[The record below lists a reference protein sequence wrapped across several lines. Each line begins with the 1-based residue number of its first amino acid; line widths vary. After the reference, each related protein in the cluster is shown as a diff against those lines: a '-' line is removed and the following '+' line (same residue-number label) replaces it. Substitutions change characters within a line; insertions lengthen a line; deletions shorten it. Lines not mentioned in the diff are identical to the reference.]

1 MTNLDKINDVHRLMQ
16 VMASSII
23 ETQEALKVLTDETE
37 QTLKLAGGY
46 CLTAEM
52 IMENMMLED
61 NL

>member
-1 MTNLDKINDVHRLMQ
+1 MNNLDKINDVHSLMQ
-16 VMASSII
+16 AMASSII

-37 QTLKLAGGY
+37 QTLKTAGDY
-46 CLTAEM
+46 CLKAEM